1 MARERR
7 SKKEIIIAKIDALD
21 EKITGYANKIAALTD
36 EKEALQAELEELNA
50 AQKKAEEEAQ
60 MKEVITIMKSKN
72 ITIDELKQM
81 VESKE

>member
-21 EKITGYANKIAALTD
+21 EKITSYANKIAALTD
-36 EKEALQAELEELNA
+36 EKEALQSELEELNA

-72 ITIDELKQM
+72 ISIDELKQM
-81 VESKE
+81 VENKA

>member
-7 SKKEIIIAKIDALD
+7 SKKEIITAKIEALD
-21 EKITGYANKIAALTD
+21 EKITGYANKIAALTE
-36 EKEALQAELEELNA
+36 EKEGLQAELEELDA

-72 ITIDELKQM
+72 ISLSELKQM
-81 VESKE
+81 VENKE

>member
-72 ITIDELKQM
+72 ISIDELKQM
-81 VESKE
+81 VENKE